1 MLSILKKDII
11 SFFSNTSGY
20 LIILT
25 FLIANNLLL
34 WTLKTEYNIFNNGYA
49 DLSLFFK
56 TTPLFL
62 LVLSSILSM
71 KSFSEEIKQGTIE
84 LLFTKPISKLEIVL
98 GKLLAVITLL
108 VVTLIPSFF
117 YIFVLNSLTDNPEL
131 IDLATIFNSYLGL
144 FFLIIS
150 FSSVGVFCS
159 PLCIL

>member
-1 MLSILKKDII
+1 MFSILKKDII

-25 FLIANNLLL
+25 FLITHNLLL
-34 WTLKTEYNIFNNGYA
+34 WSLKTEYNIFNNGYA

-62 LVLSSILSM
+62 IVLSAILSM
-71 KSFSEEIKQGTIE
+71 KSFSEEIKHGTIE
-84 LLFTKPISKLEIVL
+84 LLFTKPISKLELVL

-108 VVTLIPSFF
+108 IITLIPSVF
-117 YIFVLNSLTDNPEL
+117 YIIILNNLTETPEL

-144 FFLIIS
+144 VLLVFAFLALEY
-150 FSSVGVFCS
+150 FVH
-159 PLCIL
+159 L